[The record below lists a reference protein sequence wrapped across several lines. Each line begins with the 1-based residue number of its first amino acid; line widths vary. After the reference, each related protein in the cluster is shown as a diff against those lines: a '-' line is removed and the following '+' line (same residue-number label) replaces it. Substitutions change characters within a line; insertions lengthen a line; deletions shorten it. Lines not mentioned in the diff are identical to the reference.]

1 MSLESEIK
9 TLTAAVQQLTE
20 VLRNQAQMPL
30 AFDQRYE
37 FNNLPVAAD
46 GTVEISNSDELA
58 PKGHSVA
65 AVRDKAEGFAATPQD
80 AKPKPQGLQSLVEQ
94 KAVLE
99 VAADNTVTVTPV
111 AATLEDCKAA
121 FRVWTKQYSDMPPKE
136 QHAHGAALLAKF
148 GAAKLPD
155 LKPESYAAFV
165 AACGGA

>member
-9 TLTAAVQQLTE
+9 TLTAAVHQLTE
-20 VLRNQAQMPL
+20 TLRNQVQIPL
-30 AFDQRYE
+30 A
-37 FNNLPVAAD
+37 LPEPALP
-46 GTVEISNSDELA
+46 I
-58 PKGHSVA
+58 
-65 AVRDKAEGFAATPQD
+65 
-80 AKPKPQGLQSLVEQ
+80 EQ

-99 VAADNTVTVTPV
+99 VAADNTVTITPT

-121 FRVWTKQYSDMPPKE
+121 FRVWTKQYSDLPPKE

-155 LKPESYAAFV
+155 LKAEDYAAFV